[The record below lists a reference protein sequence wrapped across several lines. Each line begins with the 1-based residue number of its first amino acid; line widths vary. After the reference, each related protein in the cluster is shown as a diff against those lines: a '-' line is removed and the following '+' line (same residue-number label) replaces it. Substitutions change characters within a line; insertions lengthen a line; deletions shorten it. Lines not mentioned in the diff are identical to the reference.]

1 MSKYYNPRI
10 GAPSGTKP
18 SAPTKKK
25 GSKAKGGRGGPSKAV
40 IAQTNQ
46 TKNKAKNTNP
56 SKAKGGSK
64 ADIAKKNQEKNKS
77 TQQGKNVSGPKNKAP
92 QFDSA
97 KGGGKTI
104 NTNPSKAKGGKGGPG
119 KVKENKEPKS
129 FNEAFKKARKEK
141 GKDST
146 FTYKGK
152 SYSTVTMDDVKAAG
166 FDTLKEYLNNKKKK

>member
-10 GAPSGTKP
+10 GAPSGTTP

-25 GSKAKGGRGGPSKAV
+25 GSKAKGGKGGPSKAD
-40 IAQTNQ
+40 IAKSNQ
-46 TKNKAKNTNP
+46 SKNKSKNTNP

-104 NTNPSKAKGGKGGPG
+104 PKGGKGGPG

>member
-18 SAPTKKK
+18 SAPKKK
-25 GSKAKGGRGGPSKAV
+25 KAVKAKGGRGGPSKAN
-40 IAQTNQ
+40 IAKSNQ
-46 TKNKAKNTNP
+46 SKNKSKNTNP

-77 TQQGKNVSGPKNKAP
+77 TQQGKNVSKPKAPPFLEGPK
-92 QFDSA
+92 
-97 KGGGKTI
+97 
-104 NTNPSKAKGGKGGPG
+104 

-152 SYSTVTMDDVKAAG
+152 SYSTVTMDDVKSAG

>member
-25 GSKAKGGRGGPSKAV
+25 GSKAKGGRGGPSKAN

-64 ADIAKKNQEKNKS
+64 ADIVKKSQEKNKS
-77 TQQGKNVSGPKNKAP
+77 TQQ
-92 QFDSA
+92 
-97 KGGGKTI
+97 
-104 NTNPSKAKGGKGGPG
+104 NTNPSKAKGGKGGPA
-119 KVKENKEPKS
+119 KVKENKQNKEPKS

>member
-46 TKNKAKNTNP
+46 TKNKAK
-56 SKAKGGSK
+56 
-64 ADIAKKNQEKNKS
+64 
-77 TQQGKNVSGPKNKAP
+77 
-92 QFDSA
+92 
-97 KGGGKTI
+97 